1 MGWVLSINFLII
13 FYFNVCLCALYFIP
27 TQYVY
32 SLLHIFLSNVSELCL
47 FNIAPIL
54 KWCKYTYKWSS
65 LISFQKLFSH
75 SFVRVF
81 RERERERDTHTHTH
95 TFLFVVHEDCSASSV
110 CYWSLY
116 LERQRSKRLK
126 ASLNK

>member
-1 MGWVLSINFLII
+1 MPAHVGWVLSIKFLII
-13 FYFNVCLCALYFIP
+13 FYFNVCLCALYLIP

-81 RERERERDTHTHTH
+81 RERERERERHTHTH
-95 TFLFVVHEDCSASSV
+95 FCLLYMKIVVLLLRVVDHCI
-110 CYWSLY
+110 L
-116 LERQRSKRLK
+116 RGKRLK
-126 ASLNK
+126 DSKHY